1 MNDTTHMF
9 REAGDSA
16 TAVTRQLAEND
27 ALMRALG
34 ERLHRSP
41 PHFIMTGA
49 RGSSDHAATFAK
61 YVFETRLGIATA
73 SAAPSVSSLYG
84 VAQNLSGVLFLAIS
98 QSGRSPDLL
107 QQAEAARQAGATVV
121 ALVNDAHSPLAE
133 IAEYCVPLHA
143 GVERSVAATKS
154 YIASLTAILHLTASW
169 NRDPRLTKALHDLP
183 AVLRTAWALD
193 WSAVVELLVDAHNLF
208 VIGRGLGLG
217 IAQEAALKLKETC
230 GLHAEAFSAAEVMH
244 GPMTLVTSGFPVLA
258 FTQADETRAGLM
270 RMVEEFRARG
280 APVLVA
286 EPGDAQPGHLHVPA
300 IGDPACTP
308 VLAIQTFYRVVNSLA
323 LRRGRDPDAPP
334 NLRKVTETV

>member
-1 MNDTTHMF
+1 
-9 REAGDSA
+9 
-16 TAVTRQLAEND
+16 
-27 ALMRALG
+27 
-34 ERLHRSP
+34 
-41 PHFIMTGA
+41 MTGA

-84 VAQNLSGVLFLAIS
+84 ASQNLSGVLFLAIS

-107 QQAEAARQAGATVV
+107 QQAEAARTAGATLV
-121 ALVNDAHSPLAE
+121 ALVNDTDSPLAAS
-133 IAEYCVPLHA
+133 AEFVVPLRA
-143 GVERSVAATKS
+143 GAERSVAATKS
-154 YIASLTAILHLTASW
+154 YIASLTAILHVTARW
-169 NRDPRLTKALHDLP
+169 NRDPRLAKALADLP
-183 AVLRTAWALD
+183 TVLRTAWTQD
-193 WSAVVELLVDAHNLF
+193 WSEVVELLADARNLF

-244 GPMTLVTSGFPVLA
+244 GPMTLVTAGFPVLA

-270 RMVEEFRARG
+270 RVIEEFRARG
-280 APVLVA
+280 APVLLA
-286 EPGDAQPGHLHVPA
+286 EPGDARPGHLHVPA

-308 VLAIQTFYRVVNSLA
+308 VLAIQSFYRVVNTLA

>member
-1 MNDTTHMF
+1 MNEITQMF
-9 REAGDSA
+9 REAGESP
-16 TAVTRQLAEND
+16 TVVTRQLAENE
-27 ALMRALG
+27 AQVRELG

-84 VAQNLSGVLFLAIS
+84 ASQNLSGVLFLAIS

-107 QQAEAARQAGATVV
+107 QQAEAARTAGATVV
-121 ALVNDAHSPLAE
+121 ALVNDADSPLAAS
-133 IAEYCVPLHA
+133 AEFVVPLRA
-143 GVERSVAATKS
+143 GAERSVAATKS
-154 YIASLTAILHLTASW
+154 YIASLTAILHITARW
-169 NRDPRLTKALHDLP
+169 NRDPRLAKALADLP
-183 AVLRTAWALD
+183 TVLRTAWTQD
-193 WSAVVELLVDAHNLF
+193 WSEVVELLANARNLF

-217 IAQEAALKLKETC
+217 IAQEAALKLKEAC

-244 GPMTLVTSGFPVLA
+244 GPMTLVTAGFPVLA

-308 VLAIQTFYRVVNSLA
+308 VLAIQSFYRVVNTLA